1 MKLGFLHIPR
11 TGGTFLES
19 HLAQLGPN
27 KFINFFGTPENQ
39 VKNRIGL
46 IEQIENNIDKQNT
59 LKNNPNWDS
68 VKIFSGHFSLNIDRF
83 INEEVNYFTI
93 LREPIQRTTSFIKKV
108 TTSKKFNNILMQ
120 DVKTIGDSIFWSNFE
135 GYITSKNKN
144 GLLAHERHGFSNYMT
159 KAIAGCNL
167 ANESLEVTEE
177 VYLKAIEN
185 LDKMHYVGI
194 FEKYETTIHT
204 VLSFFNIEKIPT
216 IHPLNISKI
225 PEQTKKLLQELN
237 QYDSKLYNYFIN
249 KNE

>member
-1 MKLGFLHIPR
+1 
-11 TGGTFLES
+11 
-19 HLAQLGPN
+19 
-27 KFINFFGTPENQ
+27 
-39 VKNRIGL
+39 
-46 IEQIENNIDKQNT
+46 
-59 LKNNPNWDS
+59 
-68 VKIFSGHFSLNIDRF
+68 
-83 INEEVNYFTI
+83 
-93 LREPIQRTTSFIKKV
+93 
-108 TTSKKFNNILMQ
+108 MQ
-120 DVKTIGDSIFWSNFE
+120 DAKTIGDSMFWSNFE

>member
-1 MKLGFLHIPR
+1 
-11 TGGTFLES
+11 
-19 HLAQLGPN
+19 
-27 KFINFFGTPENQ
+27 
-39 VKNRIGL
+39 
-46 IEQIENNIDKQNT
+46 
-59 LKNNPNWDS
+59 
-68 VKIFSGHFSLNIDRF
+68 
-83 INEEVNYFTI
+83 
-93 LREPIQRTTSFIKKV
+93 
-108 TTSKKFNNILMQ
+108 
-120 DVKTIGDSIFWSNFE
+120 
-135 GYITSKNKN
+135 
-144 GLLAHERHGFSNYMT
+144 
-159 KAIAGCNL
+159 
-167 ANESLEVTEE
+167 